1 MRSFDRRD
9 GWVGEIVGKQ
19 QAQVCVLEDPVVPVG
34 LSQYNQEGKRISQ
47 NRNQE
52 SVMLS
57 VDVFQKGSDFF
68 FQFQYILQRLL

>member
-34 LSQYNQEGKRISQ
+34 LSQYSQGGKMIS
-47 NRNQE
+47 
-52 SVMLS
+52 
-57 VDVFQKGSDFF
+57 
-68 FQFQYILQRLL
+68 